1 MHTNVRAALI
11 ALSGYQQ
18 YLPTACPNHA
28 TTAVILQA
36 VAVLKFSGDGAV
48 LLSGGE
54 DTVASAWLL
63 MDLLDA
69 SAAQGAGQAPQTFHS
84 W

>member
-1 MHTNVRAALI
+1 MDKQLCCV
-11 ALSGYQQ
+11 
-18 YLPTACPNHA
+18 
-28 TTAVILQA
+28 QA
-36 VAVLKFSGDGAV
+36 VAVLRFSGDGAV

-69 SAAQGAGQAPQTFHS
+69 SASQSAGLTPQTFHS